1 MWALVENNQIKKMF
15 QRPKATLIG
24 SVQHPKEI
32 FTLWPKSK
40 LKEHGI
46 LPYREVNIVDNMPD
60 DTMPAGFDEKYYR
73 TNAGTTTIYRDE
85 VVKTFTKVLKPLPQ
99 LKQVKLEGLKQHRER
114 VINSGIVYTN
124 TANTSGVIQTDEKS
138 RDNIQ
143 SAYLLSTVNQWAN
156 THTWRTRSN
165 QKLLMDSVDLKK
177 MATIVGKR
185 TALCFHLHG
194 VHEDAIKALT
204 SKNAVR
210 NYDFTSSPSWPVM
223 PPQII

>member
-1 MWALVENNQIKKMF
+1 MWALVVNNQIKKMF
-15 QRPKATLIG
+15 RRPKATLIG

-46 LPYREVNIVDNMPD
+46 LPYREENPSN
-60 DTMPAGFDEKYYR
+60 FNKKYYR
-73 TNAGTTTIYRDE
+73 LNAGTTTIYRDE

-99 LKQVKLEGLKQHRER
+99 LKQVKLKGLKQHRER

-194 VHEDAIKALT
+194 VHEDAIKSLT

-210 NYDFTSSPSWPVM
+210 NYDFTSSPSWPAIPVEYT
-223 PPQII
+223 